1 MPEEGK
7 FVTVNKESLK
17 KNDSI
22 LSCYYLKK
30 NLKNKENNA
39 TKSLIELLVQGYD
52 VRE

>member
-22 LSCYYLKK
+22 LSCYYLKQ